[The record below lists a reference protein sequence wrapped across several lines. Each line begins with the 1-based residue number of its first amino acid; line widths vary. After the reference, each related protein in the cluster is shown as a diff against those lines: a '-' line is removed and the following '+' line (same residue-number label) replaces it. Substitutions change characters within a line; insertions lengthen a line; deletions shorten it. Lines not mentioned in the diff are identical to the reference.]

1 MKNFQYIQPSGVVFR
16 GMLEHQLRKLFV
28 HYEMGYK
35 SKNIRAAVK
44 IFGVQVNQTFLKVH
58 ARNLVKVTRTGEVM
72 GRKRSLILRNL
83 SFKIRY

>member
-35 SKNIRAAVK
+35 SKSIRAAVK
-44 IFGVQVNQTFLKVH
+44 SFSVQVNWSFLKVH
-58 ARNLVKVTRTGEVM
+58 AKNLMRVTRIGEVM
-72 GRKRSLILRNL
+72 GRKRSPTLRKL
-83 SFKIRY
+83 SFKISY